1 MTPPRWHP
9 ARYRRALSFCV
20 PQRRKSCSAARF
32 LRVVRLR
39 RLAAH
44 VLLPS
49 PAMAPTGTPGST
61 ARRAPLLVAAVLLL
75 AGVSQVRLER
85 RERASRETCDQK

>member
-1 MTPPRWHP
+1 
-9 ARYRRALSFCV
+9 
-20 PQRRKSCSAARF
+20 
-32 LRVVRLR
+32 
-39 RLAAH
+39 
-44 VLLPS
+44 
-49 PAMAPTGTPGST
+49 MAPTGTPGST